1 MLGDTAPTAVCQTSF
16 RASVANV
23 TAVYSA
29 APGTVISGSTS
40 SPTTLIVGRAAT
52 TVTVAASAHA
62 SLGAKTTYTATVQPP
77 AGSSL
82 TPTGRVT
89 FTDSGKTIKGC
100 RSKALAAHKA
110 PCSVKYLGIKQ
121 HRIAAHY
128 SGDANFAPS
137 ASITSHVLVQPQ
149 APSGFVAV
157 FMNWS
162 FKFSLHATR
171 IALLDATGLSAGI
184 HITVTC
190 RGAGCPFAH
199 RAITVSARGK
209 CGEHARSGCVAAP
222 SFNLASIFHR
232 AHLGVGTRVAVAVTH
247 RGWVGKY
254 YRFTIRKGHKP
265 SIDVSCLAVNGTRP
279 GVGCSA
285 R

>member
-1 MLGDTAPTAVCQTSF
+1 M
-16 RASVANV
+16 
-23 TAVYSA
+23 
-29 APGTVISGSTS
+29 
-40 SPTTLIVGRAAT
+40 
-52 TVTVAASAHA
+52 H
-62 SLGAKTTYTATVQPP
+62 PP
-77 AGSSL
+77 AGSTL

-89 FTDSGKTIKGC
+89 FTDNGKSIKGC
-100 RSKALAAHKA
+100 DRRALAAHGA
-110 PCSVKYLGIKQ
+110 PCSVKYLGLKL
-121 HRIAAHY
+121 HSIAAHY
-128 SGDANFAPS
+128 GGDANFAPS

-149 APSGFVAV
+149 TPSGFVAV

-162 FKFSLHATR
+162 FKFTRHATR

-190 RGAGCPFAH
+190 QGAGCPFAH
-199 RAITVSARGK
+199 RAMTVSARGK
-209 CGEHARSGCVAAP
+209 CGKHARRGCVAAP

-279 GVGCSA
+279 GVGCTA